1 MNSFTCISSEF
12 WIWFYIKTYTSKIDR
27 CIQTRP
33 SLPQDHAWKQSR
45 MVSPPPAHTHDWW
58 FISKYNCWE
67 NWVMSKHT
75 NLSII
80 NYLVILVV
88 HDHNHGVVVHGLAF
102 EKYVQLVSHC
112 SHWRFNFGFWYIL
125 LTNKEL
131 KVLET
136 PQNILHVAIDV
147 LLEGVHLVCPA
158 VALEVGDDLLHVV
171 LQVHSV
177 VLLGPKARLG
187 ETVVE
192 HDVDPTGKEY
202 WVKCDR
208 SQYILAAATHLR
220 RRCYGHQ

>member
-1 MNSFTCISSEF
+1 M
-12 WIWFYIKTYTSKIDR
+12 
-27 CIQTRP
+27 
-33 SLPQDHAWKQSR
+33 
-45 MVSPPPAHTHDWW
+45 
-58 FISKYNCWE
+58 
-67 NWVMSKHT
+67 
-75 NLSII
+75 
-80 NYLVILVV
+80 
-88 HDHNHGVVVHGLAF
+88 
-102 EKYVQLVSHC
+102 
-112 SHWRFNFGFWYIL
+112 
-125 LTNKEL
+125 

-220 RRCYGHQ
+220 RRCYGQACIIVFGAWDANFFAWKYA

>member
-1 MNSFTCISSEF
+1 
-12 WIWFYIKTYTSKIDR
+12 
-27 CIQTRP
+27 
-33 SLPQDHAWKQSR
+33 
-45 MVSPPPAHTHDWW
+45 
-58 FISKYNCWE
+58 
-67 NWVMSKHT
+67 MSKHT

-192 HDVDPTGKEY
+192 NDVDPTGKESLGEMWPVTIY
-202 WVKCDR
+202 LGSGGYTSTPTRRIQLFPRQSSFHHYHYHDIHLVELGSAPSPASSPSADAFAPSSLTSPSHRVSCWVV
-208 SQYILAAATHLR
+208 
-220 RRCYGHQ
+220 